1 MKLQI
6 SLSNRTPQGVKQ
18 DAYEWALHQVNFD
31 RDNRFSE
38 IKKIVLS
45 GKLFTK
51 DEVASD
57 SFQLG
62 VEKAETDAKHQNKML
77 RGTILWNV

>member
-6 SLSNRTPQGVKQ
+6 SLSNRTPQGIKQ

-45 GKLFTK
+45 GKLFSK
-51 DEVASD
+51 IEVASD
-57 SFQLG
+57 SFQQG
-62 VEKAETDAKHQNKML
+62 VEKAETDAKRENKNL
-77 RGTILWNV
+77 RGTIIWNL